1 MNYIED
7 FNEIDKIQEKIASYD
22 KLSIEQLNQIN
33 FQFKLNWNYYSNRME
48 GNTLTISETR
58 AVMANN
64 LQVRNKTFK
73 EVAEMNQHNR
83 AIEETIKIGKSE
95 LKISEKR
102 IKDIHKAII
111 YEDDESLR
119 SQIGNW
125 KKQNNQIINS
135 KGEKFDFTNYIEV
148 PNAIHDLINHTNSDI
163 DRVLLKN
170 KQSKHPIQIALDFHI
185 DFLTIH
191 PFYDGNGRTARI
203 LSNLILISFGY
214 PPFWIT
220 DEDKSK
226 YYLQL
231 TNIQGY
237 GFPREDFYMLV
248 SEFIQTSQKVIL
260 EVIDG
265 KEL

>member
-1 MNYIED
+1 MNYVED
-7 FNEIDKIQEKIASYD
+7 FIEIDATQSKITAYG
-22 KLSIEQLNQIN
+22 KLSVEQLNQIN

-48 GNTLTISETR
+48 GNTLTMPETR

-83 AIEETIKIGKSE
+83 AIEEAIKIGKSE
-95 LKISEKR
+95 LKLSEKR
-102 IKDIHKAII
+102 IKDIHKAIM
-111 YEDDESLR
+111 YEDDENQKSK
-119 SQIGNW
+119 IGQW
-125 KKQNNQIINS
+125 KNVNNQIINS
-135 KGEKFDFTNYIEV
+135 KGEKFDFTNYNEV
-148 PNAIHDLINHTNSDI
+148 PDTIHNLLNQTNSEI
-163 DRVLLKN
+163 DKVIAN
-170 KQSKHPIQIALDFHI
+170 NQSAKHPIQIALDFHI

-203 LSNLILISFGY
+203 LTNLILISFGY

-220 DEDKSK
+220 DENKAK

-231 TNIQGY
+231 TNIQDY
-237 GFPREDFYMLV
+237 GFPRDDFYMLV
-248 SEFIQTSQKVIL
+248 SEFIRDAQ
-260 EVIDG
+260 EVIMDVIEG

>member
-1 MNYIED
+1 MNYLED
-7 FNEIDKIQEKIASYD
+7 FIEIDKVQEQIAAYGKFSVD
-22 KLSIEQLNQIN
+22 QLNQIN

-83 AIEETIKIGKSE
+83 AIEEAIKIGKSE
-95 LKISEKR
+95 LKLSEKR
-102 IKDIHKAII
+102 IKEIHQAIM
-111 YEDDESLR
+111 YEDDENLK
-119 SQIGNW
+119 SQIGQW
-125 KKQNNQIINS
+125 KQINNQIINS
-135 KGEKFDFTNYIEV
+135 KGEKFDFTNYRDV
-148 PNAIHDLINHTNSDI
+148 PDAIHTLLNNTNSDI
-163 DRVLLKN
+163 DKITTTN
-170 KQSKHPIQIALDFHI
+170 KLAKHPIQVALDFHI

-220 DEDKSK
+220 DENKAK

-248 SEFIQTSQKVIL
+248 CEFIRDAQNVIL
-260 EVIDG
+260 EVVNG
-265 KEL
+265 KN